1 MKKVLNIYA
10 AFFLL
15 LLIIGC
21 SARKDAFL
29 NRSFHSVNTKYNI
42 LYNGEL
48 AYDKGVQSLYD
59 GYTDNYRERLPIER
73 LEVSELAIP
82 GVEQSGSNSNP
93 MFEKAEEKAV
103 KAVQKHSM
111 NISGKERNQQI
122 DDAFLLLGKS
132 RYYSQRFV
140 PALEAF
146 NYIILN
152 YPGADLL
159 SEAKIWQ
166 AKSFLRLQ
174 NEEQALENLQK
185 MLNRPG
191 LLDANIIE
199 SAHTAIAM
207 AFTEMDST
215 QKVLHHLKQ
224 SVLTNF
230 DKEQTARNTYIIGQI
245 YRDLNYLDSSN
256 VAFQKVIDMKKVPYR
271 YRIHSEIEKAKN
283 LSDNTDTQFLVETLN
298 KLIED
303 RENRPYLDELHYHT
317 GLLHKKLGRVDL
329 AVEHLNASAHAVNAH
344 QFQVS
349 LSYEELG
356 NIQFDKA
363 NYVDAGAYYDSVL
376 RIPSDKNSKR
386 IRKLERKRV
395 NLEDVIYFESVAQ
408 FNDSILDLTKMS
420 LEEQVDYFQYYVDGL
435 IAQEKLEQEQYLTSG
450 FGVVNTGGNDQF
462 SGDGRWYFYNTQV
475 VGFGAQQFNQTWGN
489 RPLEDNWRR
498 SDKRAISTKDG
509 LNQELVNA
517 QIEDERK
524 YDVNAYIEQI
534 PTNQTSID
542 SIASIRNDAYY
553 QLGLIYKE
561 QFKQSTIAANKFED
575 LLSFSPEEKLVL
587 PSKYHLYK
595 IYVETNPEKAG
606 MYKKQIV
613 TAYPDSKYAKLI
625 LNPNEA
631 LAEESN
637 ENLPENIYKNLYYA
651 YQDEKYD
658 EVIRECDLA
667 ISKYS
672 ELFILPKFELLR
684 AYAIGKRDGIEA
696 FQKALEFVSLNYSNS
711 EEGKKAAEVLE
722 TINKL

>member
-1 MKKVLNIYA
+1 MKKTLHIYA

-15 LLIIGC
+15 VLIIGC
-21 SARKDAFL
+21 SARKDAFI
-29 NRSFHSVNTKYNI
+29 NRSFHSVTTKYNI

-48 AYDKGVQSLYD
+48 AYEKGIQALYE

-103 KAVQKHSM
+103 KAIQKHSM

-140 PALEAF
+140 PALESF

-159 SEAKIWQ
+159 SESKIWQ

-185 MLNRPG
+185 MLNRKE
-191 LLDANIIE
+191 LLEDDIIE
-199 SAHTAIAM
+199 RAHTAIAM
-207 AFTEMDST
+207 AYTEMDST
-215 QKVLHHLKQ
+215 EMVLYHLKE

-245 YRDLNYLDSSN
+245 YREQSFLDSSN
-256 VAFQKVIDMKKVPYR
+256 IAFQKVIDMKNVPYR
-271 YRIHSEIEKAKN
+271 YRIHAEIEKAKN
-283 LSDNTDTQFLVETLN
+283 LSENTDTQFLVETLN
-298 KLIED
+298 KLIKD
-303 RENRPYLDELHYHT
+303 RQNRPYLDELHYHT
-317 GLLHKKLGRVDL
+317 GLLHKKLGRIDL
-329 AVEHLNASAHAVNAH
+329 AQEHLNASVHTANAH
-344 QFQVS
+344 QFQIS

-356 NIQFDKA
+356 NILFDKA

-376 RIPSDKNSKR
+376 RIPQDKNSKR
-386 IRKLERKRV
+386 IRRLTRKRE
-395 NLEDVIYFESVAQ
+395 NLEDVIYYESVAQ
-408 FNDSILDLTKMS
+408 FNDSILGLTKMS
-420 LEEQVDYFQYYVDGL
+420 LEEQATFFQYYVDGL
-435 IAQEKLEQEQYLTSG
+435 IAQEKLEQEQYLSSG
-450 FGVVNTGGNDQF
+450 FGVTADGNGNQF
-462 SGDGRWYFYNTQV
+462 SGNGKWYFYNTQM
-475 VGFGAQQFNQTWGN
+475 VGFGAQEFNQIWGN

-498 SDKRAISTKDG
+498 SDKSAFSTNDP
-509 LNQELVNA
+509 LNPELSVA
-517 QIEDERK
+517 QIDEERK
-524 YDVNAYIEQI
+524 YDVKAYIERI
-534 PTNQTSID
+534 PTSQKSID
-542 SIASIRNDAYY
+542 SIAIIRNEAYY

-561 QFKQSTIAANKFED
+561 QFNQNDIAANKFED
-575 LLSFSPEEKLVL
+575 LLTFSPDEKLTL
-587 PSKYHLYK
+587 PSKYHLFK
-595 IYVETNPEKAG
+595 IYSETNAIKADK
-606 MYKKQIV
+606 YKSEIL
-613 TAYPDSKYAKLI
+613 TNHPDSKYAQLI

-631 LAEESN
+631 LVEETN
-637 ENLPENIYKNLYYA
+637 ENSPENVYKRLYYA

-658 EVIRECDLA
+658 AVIQECD
-667 ISKYS
+667 ISIVKYK

-684 AYAIGKRDGIEA
+684 AYAIGKRDGVEA
-696 FQKALEFVSLNYSNS
+696 FQKALEFITLNYSNS
-711 EEGKKAAEVLE
+711 GEGKKAAEVLE